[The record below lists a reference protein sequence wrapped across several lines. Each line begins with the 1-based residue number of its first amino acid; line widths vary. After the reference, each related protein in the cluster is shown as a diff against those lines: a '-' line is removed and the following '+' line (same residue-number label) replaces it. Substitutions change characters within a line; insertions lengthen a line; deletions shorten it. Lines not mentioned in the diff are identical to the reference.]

1 MFFLLKAEVTVAKGA
16 YVCAV
21 QEVHQNKGEGE
32 VAVEVM
38 MVHVVVHSIVHAANL
53 HLPGAL
59 ASVFVLLY

>member
-1 MFFLLKAEVTVAKGA
+1 LLKAEVTVAKGA
-16 YVCAV
+16 CVCAV
-21 QEVHQNKGEGE
+21 QDVHEDKGEGE

-38 MVHVVVHSIVHAANL
+38 VVHVVVYRIVHAANL